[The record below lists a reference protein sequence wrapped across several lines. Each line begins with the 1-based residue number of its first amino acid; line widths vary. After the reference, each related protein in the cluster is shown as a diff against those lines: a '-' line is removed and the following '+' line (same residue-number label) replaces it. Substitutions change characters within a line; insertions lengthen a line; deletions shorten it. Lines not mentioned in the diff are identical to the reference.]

1 MRTIKK
7 THHYRSLPSSYKR
20 QLDQQSHGIQ
30 IDRLVM
36 VLLCYRDSVCWC
48 VVMMSHS
55 YKDEVERQVQDELSQ
70 KTTENDECLPEVDTP
85 NGSGIEEVK
94 AFLPRNGSN
103 SNGFRFPRS
112 W

>member
-1 MRTIKK
+1 
-7 THHYRSLPSSYKR
+7 
-20 QLDQQSHGIQ
+20 
-30 IDRLVM
+30 M
-36 VLLCYRDSVCWC
+36 VLLYYQDSVCWC
-48 VVMMSHS
+48 VFMMGHS

-94 AFLPRNGSN
+94 AFLLRNGSN

-112 W
+112 WWQLFSRSVYLEQRIISQALINQKKIQQI